1 MRSTPPPPGVL
12 LNIEVGLSWLCFS
25 VGLFFIENDLRIS
38 ILSLTT
44 CSHFFKLCVTPAE
57 VNRTFHGFF
66 FHLLMKSSNQI
77 SIDTAGGKESL
88 KVIQLTKYKG
98 DERAKVLP
106 P

>member
-1 MRSTPPPPGVL
+1 MFAFF
-12 LNIEVGLSWLCFS
+12 LNCALPL
-25 VGLFFIENDLRIS
+25 
-38 ILSLTT
+38 
-44 CSHFFKLCVTPAE
+44 AE

-66 FHLLMKSSNQI
+66 FFHLLIKSSNQI

>member
-1 MRSTPPPPGVL
+1 MICELVYCLLLHVRIFLNCALPQQKLIEPSTVFFYL
-12 LNIEVGLSWLCFS
+12 LI
-25 VGLFFIENDLRIS
+25 
-38 ILSLTT
+38 
-44 CSHFFKLCVTPAE
+44 
-57 VNRTFHGFF
+57 
-66 FHLLMKSSNQI
+66 KSSNQI

>member
-1 MRSTPPPPGVL
+1 MICELVYCVL
-12 LNIEVGLSWLCFS
+12 LHV
-25 VGLFFIENDLRIS
+25 RI
-38 ILSLTT
+38 
-44 CSHFFKLCVTPAE
+44 FFKLCVTPAE

-66 FHLLMKSSNQI
+66 FHLLIKSSNQI

-98 DERAKVLP
+98 GERAKVLP